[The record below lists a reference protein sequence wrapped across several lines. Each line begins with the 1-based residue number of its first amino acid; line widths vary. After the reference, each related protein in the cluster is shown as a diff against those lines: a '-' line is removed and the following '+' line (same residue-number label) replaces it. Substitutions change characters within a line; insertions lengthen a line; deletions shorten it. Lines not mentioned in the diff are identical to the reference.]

1 MRAKVDGPQD
11 SDYAQLDDVGRYLV
25 RLMLDESGLPDGGAS
40 ELVRMIQPHAG
51 NPEGWHFPLRK
62 GTEVQIAFLKGDPDQ
77 PVIAGVVP
85 NPLTASPVTKTN
97 ASQNVLQTGG
107 QTRLEIEDK
116 QGSEY
121 VDLSCPPK
129 STFLHLGAHA
139 GLGTHNFAFST
150 QGDYS
155 MHTGANR
162 DITVG
167 GKQNESVTGNV
178 TETYHSNQTTTVDG
192 SLTET
197 IDGGATQTI
206 HAGATQSIDGGMTQT
221 VSGGETRTVT
231 GGQTETLTGGR
242 TQTING
248 SSTESISASLT
259 QTITGGATISTPAK
273 HSVTA
278 SGGFELTT
286 PASITLIA
294 NGGFKLFA
302 PGGQTRLDEDFA
314 AMGGQ
319 MFSQNESQINL
330 YGIRVDLRGIYG
342 NVGAFQM
349 NNFILKSSAGGKES
363 KAVGVTVDGHG
374 IKASKFVLAAT
385 LSLRLLG
392 G

>member
-1 MRAKVDGPQD
+1 M
-11 SDYAQLDDVGRYLV
+11 
-25 RLMLDESGLPDGGAS
+25 
-40 ELVRMIQPHAG
+40 
-51 NPEGWHFPLRK
+51 
-62 GTEVQIAFLKGDPDQ
+62 
-77 PVIAGVVP
+77 
-85 NPLTASPVTKTN
+85 
-97 ASQNVLQTGG
+97 
-107 QTRLEIEDK
+107 
-116 QGSEY
+116 
-121 VDLSCPPK
+121 
-129 STFLHLGAHA
+129 
-139 GLGTHNFAFST
+139 
-150 QGDYS
+150 
-155 MHTGANR
+155 
-162 DITVG
+162 
-167 GKQNESVTGNV
+167 
-178 TETYHSNQTTTVDG
+178 DG

-231 GGQTETLTGGR
+231 GGQTETLTGDDADHQRLVDRVDQRVAHTDDHRRG
-242 TQTING
+242 
-248 SSTESISASLT
+248 E
-259 QTITGGATISTPAK
+259 ISTPAK

-349 NNFILKSSAGGKES
+349 NSFILKSSAGGKES

-385 LSLRLLG
+385 LSLAAPRRLKG
-392 G
+392 GDGWIPLP